1 MKITNAKYTG
11 ANDRQS
17 LIDLEIPEDRK
28 VKDLVFFVHGY
39 KGYKDWG
46 CWNMVQDYFVSKG
59 IGFAK
64 LNLSHNGGTVDDP
77 IDFPDLEA
85 FGQNRYTYEIT
96 DIKNA
101 IDWLGQKVDLNTV
114 RLHLLGHSRGG
125 ADVILSGM
133 DPRVTA
139 VLTWASIADIPSRF
153 PKDRELDLWYELGVR
168 YVKNGRTKQEMPH
181 YISFY
186 EDWKNNQERL
196 SIEKNAKA
204 LKEAYKPCLH
214 IHGSEDEAVSSKHS
228 DQLSSWTNGELI
240 VINNTGHTFGSKHP
254 WDETILPSKLKEACL
269 LTIQF
274 LRELDKP

>member
-1 MKITNAKYTG
+1 MKITNAKYNG
-11 ANDRQS
+11 ANNRQS
-17 LIDLEIPEDRK
+17 LIDLETPEDKR
-28 VKDLVFFVHGY
+28 VKDLILFVHGY

-46 CWNMVQDYFVSKG
+46 CWNLVQEYFLSKG
-59 IGFAK
+59 FGFSK
-64 LNLSHNGGTVDDP
+64 LNLSHNGGTVDNP

-101 IDWLGQKVDLNTV
+101 IDWLEQKVDLNTI

-133 DPRVTA
+133 DPRVTS

-168 YVKNGRTKQEMPH
+168 YVKNGRTQQEMPH

-204 LKEAYKPCLH
+204 LKEAYKPCFH
-214 IHGSEDEAVSSKHS
+214 IHGSEDEAVSNKHS

-274 LRELDKP
+274 LRELNKP